1 MTIPEM
7 IVKYAKNMR
16 IRVHIKRTAVMFAL
30 PDIKPPSKIKVG
42 WLRKARHFMRGR
54 WKGFIGGAILI
65 GSAFATGGLSVGLQA
80 VGGTLLFGEA
90 GHELGRQ
97 TTKYGDK
104 GTFGLTEILSLI
116 FDLLTYI
123 IAAFTKK
130 EKVNE

>member
-16 IRVHIKRTAVMFAL
+16 IRVHVKRTAVMFAL

-42 WLRKARHFMRGR
+42 GLRKARHFMRGR
-54 WKGFIGGAILI
+54 WKGFIGGGILI

-80 VGGTLLFGEA
+80 VGGTLLLGEA

-104 GTFGLTEILSLI
+104 GTFGLAEILSLI
-116 FDLLTYI
+116 IDLLSCI

-130 EKVNE
+130 EKIL